1 VRLLETEGETALALS
16 VQHGRPVVVY
26 DYCAGDTVVL
36 ATAATNPAS
45 ATDKA
50 VRYFQQQG
58 KKVLLIADYPGLLV
72 WRTVAMLI
80 NEALDAVQKGVA
92 SPEDIDTAMRLGV
105 NYPHGP
111 LAWGESLGW
120 QRVLR
125 LLENLQQHYGEERY
139 RPGSLLRQK
148 ALMEK
153 RNEQ

>member
-1 VRLLETEGETALALS
+1 MKPSTRCKR
-16 VQHGRPVVVY
+16 GRQP
-26 DYCAGDTVVL
+26 G
-36 ATAATNPAS
+36 
-45 ATDKA
+45 
-50 VRYFQQQG
+50 RYR
-58 KKVLLIADYPGLLV
+58 Y
-72 WRTVAMLI
+72 R
-80 NEALDAVQKGVA
+80 DA
-92 SPEDIDTAMRLGV
+92 PGV

-148 ALMEK
+148 ALVEK

>member
-1 VRLLETEGETALALS
+1 
-16 VQHGRPVVVY
+16 
-26 DYCAGDTVVL
+26 
-36 ATAATNPAS
+36 
-45 ATDKA
+45 
-50 VRYFQQQG
+50 
-58 KKVLLIADYPGLLV
+58 
-72 WRTVAMLI
+72 MLI

-111 LAWGESLGW
+111 LAWGESVGW

-125 LLENLQQHYGEERY
+125 MLENLQQHYGEERY

-148 ALMEK
+148 ALVEQ

>member
-1 VRLLETEGETALALS
+1 
-16 VQHGRPVVVY
+16 
-26 DYCAGDTVVL
+26 
-36 ATAATNPAS
+36 
-45 ATDKA
+45 
-50 VRYFQQQG
+50 
-58 KKVLLIADYPGLLV
+58 
-72 WRTVAMLI
+72 M
-80 NEALDAVQKGVA
+80 QKGVA

-148 ALMEK
+148 ALVEK